1 MIIVQPSAE
10 LIWITPN
17 AERVI
22 EASGRTCYRSEDKIT
37 PTSAAEFI
45 GMLMKEKGCFPDGR
59 PKPKHHSVI
68 EHASASF
75 RFVCDRGV
83 THEMVRHR
91 LAAYS
96 QESTRYCNYGKTKF
110 GGEIRVIRPPFKGH
124 ATEASVV
131 WETVVAQTERAYLR
145 LLALGQPPQIAR
157 SVLPNCLKT
166 EIVMTCNFRE
176 WLHVFS
182 LRTDLNPRAH
192 PQIREIMNIAQR
204 ILCGECPAVFG
215 AVA

>member
-1 MIIVQPSAE
+1 MLIVKPSAT
-10 LIWITPN
+10 LVWITPN
-17 AERVI
+17 PEQVI
-22 EASGRTCYRSEDKIT
+22 EAAGRTCYKSEDKIT
-37 PTSAAEFI
+37 PSSAVKFVKKI
-45 GMLMKEKGCFPDGR
+45 KDMG
-59 PKPKHHSVI
+59 HWSVL
-68 EHASASF
+68 EHGSASF

-110 GGEIRVIRPPFKGH
+110 GGQVKFIEPPLQ
-124 ATEASVV
+124 TEDGASV
-131 WETVVAQTERAYLR
+131 WKNACEQAEAAYLM
-145 LLALGQPPQIAR
+145 LLQIGESPQIAR

-182 LRTDLNPRAH
+182 LRTSENPRAH
-192 PQIREIMNIAQR
+192 PQIQEIMNDAQETLR
-204 ILCGECPAVFG
+204 AHCPAVFG
-215 AVA
+215 TNS